1 MSAPMTET
9 PQGPEASASQGE
21 HLLKARI
28 KHTRIAAFI
37 GLPFLLTSQPLWGTA
52 ALYAWV
58 WAGFLLIVVCV
69 LGRAYASAFVGGRKN
84 ATLID
89 EGPFSVVR
97 NPLYVFSFLGV
108 LGVGL
113 AAGSLIWAAILGALF
128 ALYYP
133 AVVAKEEAY
142 LRTLF
147 GPAYDDYCRRVPRWW
162 PAFGQWRAPESV
174 PLNPIFL
181 FRTMRDG
188 AWFFVAPPAFAAIR
202 LLQGA
207 GLWPVWL
214 SVY

>member
-1 MSAPMTET
+1 MSAPAPETKPTE
-9 PQGPEASASQGE
+9 ASQGA
-21 HLLKARI
+21 HLLKGRI
-28 KHTRIAAFI
+28 RHTRIAAFV
-37 GLPFLLTSQPLWGTA
+37 GLPFLLTSRPLWDGF
-52 ALYAWV
+52 ALYGLV
-58 WAGFLLIVVCV
+58 WLGFLLIAFCV

-84 ATLID
+84 AALID

-97 NPLYVFSFLGV
+97 NPLYVFSFFGA

-113 AAGSLIWAAILGALF
+113 AAGSLIWSGVLALLF

-142 LRTLF
+142 LRGIF
-147 GPAYDDYCRRVPRWW
+147 GPSYDAYCSRVPRWR
-162 PAFGQWRAPESV
+162 PDLALWRAPESV

-188 AWFFVAPPAFAAIR
+188 AWFFVAPPAFALIR
-202 LLQGA
+202 LLQA
-207 GLWPVWL
+207 SGLWPTWI

>member
-1 MSAPMTET
+1 MSG
-9 PQGPEASASQGE
+9 PQGEASQGA
-21 HLLKARI
+21 HLLKGRI
-28 KHTRIAAFI
+28 KHTRLVAFL
-37 GLPFLLTSQPLWGTA
+37 GLPFLLTSRPVWDGVP
-52 ALYAWV
+52 LYALV
-58 WAGFLLIVVCV
+58 WSGFLLIVLCV

-84 ATLID
+84 AALID

-97 NPLYVFSFLGV
+97 NPLYVFSFVGT

-113 AAGSLIWAAILGALF
+113 AAGSLAWAAILGVLF

-142 LRTLF
+142 LRSLF
-147 GPAYDDYCRRVPRWW
+147 GTAYDDYCRRVPRWW
-162 PAFGQWRAPESV
+162 PALGQWRAPESV

-188 AWFFVAPPAFAAIR
+188 AWFFVAPPVFAALR
-202 LLQGA
+202 LLQSA
-207 GLWPVWL
+207 GLWPTWL

>member
-1 MSAPMTET
+1 MSTAPALPPSPDGT
-9 PQGPEASASQGE
+9 SQGA
-21 HLLKARI
+21 HLQKSRI
-28 KHTRIAAFI
+28 RHTRLAAFV
-37 GLPFLLTSQPLWGTA
+37 GVPFLLTSQPAWD
-52 ALYAWV
+52 AWV
-58 WAGFLLIVVCV
+58 LYCLVWLGFLLIVLCV

-84 ATLID
+84 ATLIA

-97 NPLYVFSFLGV
+97 NPLYVFSFIGV

-113 AAGSLIWAAILGALF
+113 AAGSLVWAAILAALF

-142 LRTLF
+142 LRSLF
-147 GPAYDDYCRRVPRWW
+147 GAEYDAYAARVPRWW
-162 PAFGQWRAPESV
+162 PDLSLWRTPESV

-207 GLWPVWL
+207 GLWPAWL
-214 SVY
+214 GVY